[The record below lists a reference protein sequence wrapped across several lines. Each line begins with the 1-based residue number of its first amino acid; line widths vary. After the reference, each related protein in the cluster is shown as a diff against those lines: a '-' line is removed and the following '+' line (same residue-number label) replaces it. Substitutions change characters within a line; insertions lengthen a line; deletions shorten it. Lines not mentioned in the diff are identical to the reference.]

1 MDQSHAEIEQLKL
14 RIKFLEK
21 EKKNLESKFQSQT
34 VELKYAL
41 FDAEAANRE
50 KEHYRKLLDDKKNK

>member
-1 MDQSHAEIEQLKL
+1 MDQLHAEIEQLKL

-21 EKKNLESKFQSQT
+21 EKKEMESRFQTQT

-50 KEHYRKLLDDKKNK
+50 SETLRKVLKDKFGK

>member
-1 MDQSHAEIEQLKL
+1 MAEIEQLKL
-14 RIKFLEK
+14 RIEYLEK

-34 VELKYAL
+34 IELKYHL

-50 KEHYRKLLDDKKNK
+50 KEHYRKLLDDKTGK